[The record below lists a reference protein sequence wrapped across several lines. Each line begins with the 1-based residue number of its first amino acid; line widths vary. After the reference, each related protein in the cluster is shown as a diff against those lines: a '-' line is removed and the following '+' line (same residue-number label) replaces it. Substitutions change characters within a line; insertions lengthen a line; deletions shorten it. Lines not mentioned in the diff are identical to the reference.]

1 RVTGSIASVKPLV
14 ISVNGAEYQLWASDK
29 ESNALQPVRKLM
41 RGSKI
46 DILGMLSMHKGKLQ
60 FLVED
65 PSWVLK
71 LPAS

>member
-1 RVTGSIASVKPLV
+1 
-14 ISVNGAEYQLWASDK
+14 
-29 ESNALQPVRKLM
+29 M